1 LPDPS
6 IVIEAVWKRLGARQV
21 LRGVDLAV
29 APGESVAI
37 IGRSGTGKSVLLK
50 HVVGLMVPDA
60 GAVRVDGVD
69 VAALKEADLLT
80 LRKRMGMLFQGGAL
94 FDSLTVGENVGLPLR
109 EHTDMAEPQVE
120 LVVREKLHLVGLEGS
135 EDLRPSSLS
144 GGMKKRAALARAL
157 ALNPKIMLYDEPTTG
172 LDPITADLINR
183 LIRRLQERLGITSI
197 AVTHD
202 MRSAYHIADRIAM
215 LVNGKFLAV
224 GTKEE
229 IRANQHP
236 RVQQFLNRIPE
247 NPVHAPAVAAYLD
260 RYVRSQEANA

>member
-1 LPDPS
+1 MPDPS
-6 IVIEAVWKRLGARQV
+6 IEIEGVWKRLGTKEV
-21 LRGVDLAV
+21 LRGVDLTV
-29 APGESVAI
+29 AEGESVVI

-50 HVVGLMVPDA
+50 HVVGLIDPDR
-60 GAVRVDGVD
+60 GTVRVDGQD
-69 VAALKEADLLT
+69 VPALSVKELLD

-94 FDSLTVGENVGLPLR
+94 FDSLSIAENVGLPLR
-109 EHTDMAEPQVE
+109 EHTRIVEKQVDL
-120 LVVREKLHLVGLEGS
+120 LVHEKLHLVGLEGV
-135 EDLRPSSLS
+135 ETMRPSSLS

-215 LVNGKFLAV
+215 LHEGRIHAI
-224 GTKEE
+224 GTPAE
-229 IRANQHP
+229 IQAS
-236 RVQQFLNRIPE
+236 
-247 NPVHAPAVAAYLD
+247 ADPAVRQFIEGSAEGPLLPT
-260 RYVRSQEANA
+260 